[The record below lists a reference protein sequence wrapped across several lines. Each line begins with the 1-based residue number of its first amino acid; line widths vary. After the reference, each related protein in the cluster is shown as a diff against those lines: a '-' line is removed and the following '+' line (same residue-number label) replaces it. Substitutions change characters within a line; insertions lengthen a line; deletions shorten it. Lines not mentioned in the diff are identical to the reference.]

1 MPTNREL
8 LEQGYA
14 AYTRKD
20 FRSIMQLMHPEIEAY
35 QSTEVPW
42 GGTYS
47 GLAGYGQFMAKL
59 AEYVDTVVEPE
70 EIIDAGDHAVM
81 IGWSKGRVRA
91 TGREFRVRAVH
102 VWRFEDGKARR
113 LEVYLNTPAQLAAL
127 GR

>member
-8 LEQGYA
+8 LEQGYT
-14 AYTRKD
+14 AYARKD
-20 FRSIMQLMHPEIEAY
+20 FASIMQLMHPGIEAY
-35 QSTEVPW
+35 QSTDVPW

-47 GLAGYGQFMAKL
+47 GLAEYDKFMAKL
-59 AEYVDTVVEPE
+59 AQYVDTVVEPE

-81 IGWSKGRVRA
+81 IGWSRGSVRA
-91 TGREFRVRAVH
+91 TGRQFRVRVVH

-113 LEVYLNTPAQLAAL
+113 LEVYLDTPAQLAAL